1 MSRPAAFLER
11 DGVIN
16 IDYGHVGDA
25 SKLEYV
31 PGALA
36 SIAYLNKLG
45 FLVFVV
51 TNQAGIAKGKY
62 SLNDYENVMA
72 KILSDLKLYSGHIDD
87 IRFCPYHENAVEE
100 KYRFKNHPWRK
111 PNAGMIM
118 DLVECGNVDMTKSF
132 LVGDKKTDILA
143 AQAARIAGFLYDGE
157 LDLKSFI
164 MTIPQVSA
172 ADQLNL

>member
-1 MSRPAAFLER
+1 MSRPAAFLDR

-25 SKLEYV
+25 SKLQYM
-31 PGALA
+31 PGALET
-36 SIAYLNKLG
+36 IAYLNKLG

-62 SLNDYENVMA
+62 SLDDYKKVMA
-72 KILSDLKLYSGHIDD
+72 KIISDLKFYSGHIDD
-87 IRFCPYHENAVEE
+87 IRYCPYHENAVEE

-118 DLVECGNVDMTKSF
+118 DLIECWDVDKTRSF
-132 LVGDKKTDILA
+132 LVGDRKTDILA
-143 AQAARIAGFLYDGE
+143 AKSARIPGFLYDGRI
-157 LDLKSFI
+157 DLKSFI
-164 MTIPQVSA
+164 MTIPQVSTPQ
-172 ADQLNL
+172 QLNS